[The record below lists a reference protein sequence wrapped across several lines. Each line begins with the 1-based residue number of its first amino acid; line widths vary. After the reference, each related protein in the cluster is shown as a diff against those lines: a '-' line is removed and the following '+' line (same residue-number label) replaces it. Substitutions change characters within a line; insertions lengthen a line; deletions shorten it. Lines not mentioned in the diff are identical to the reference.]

1 MEPDPLPGRPVVV
14 LGLMGAGKTTVAR
27 GLAQRWHRPL
37 RDSDEDLERTTGR
50 TARELADVIGAE
62 GLHDLEARHL
72 LDNLR
77 PGNPAPVIA
86 AAASTVENGGCREA
100 LTGATVVWIDPDRRD
115 LLERVASGPHR
126 PHYSPDLGRMLQDM
140 DERRRPYFEQ
150 VANVVVRPPKRHA
163 AKPEERRA
171 EIAALVA
178 QVAARVAAYARNGYQ
193 DD

>member
-1 MEPDPLPGRPVVV
+1 VV

-27 GLAQRWHRPL
+27 GLSQRWHRPL

-50 TARELADVIGAE
+50 TAAQLADVLGPE

-77 PGNPAPVIA
+77 PATPAPVIA
-86 AAASTVENGGCREA
+86 AAASTVEQPECRDG
-100 LTGATVVWIDPDRRD
+100 LTAAIVVWLDPDSRD
-115 LLERVASGPHR
+115 LVERVASGAHR
-126 PHYSPDLGRMLQDM
+126 PHYSPDLAGMLQEM
-140 DERRRPYFEQ
+140 DERRRPFFEQ
-150 VANVVVRPPKRHA
+150 VAHVVVKPPKRHA
-163 AKPEERRA
+163 SKPEERRS

-178 QVAARVAAYARNGYQ
+178 QVAGRVAAYARSGYQ